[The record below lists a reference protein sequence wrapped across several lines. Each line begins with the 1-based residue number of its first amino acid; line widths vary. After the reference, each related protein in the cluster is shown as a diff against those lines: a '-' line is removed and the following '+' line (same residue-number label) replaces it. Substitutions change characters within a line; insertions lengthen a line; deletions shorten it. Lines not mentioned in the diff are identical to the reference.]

1 MTLPPIFYHHFK
13 TPLPYARTL
22 QLQERI
28 HAHQLALR
36 RQSPS
41 SHPDL
46 LLLLEHRPVYTA
58 GRRQTEDETAD
69 ESLRLKGIGADF
81 ERTQRGGQLT
91 FHGPGQLVGY
101 GLLDL
106 ARRTPVLGIR
116 DYICQLQTALKLH
129 LSEAHGIE
137 TGSSEHTGVF
147 LDEKTKVA
155 SIGVQVRHRLT
166 NHGFA
171 MNITRE
177 PEKWFDE
184 VVACGLQ
191 DVRAG
196 SIAGATGKNVNVEG
210 EVEGVVGRLG
220 RVMGRDVERFEL
232 KKGDELGEMIMELE
246 EHARGLETCPS
257 TPVRSA
263 RVQ

>member
-1 MTLPPIFYHHFK
+1 MSLPPILYHHFK
-13 TPLPYARTL
+13 SPLPYARTL
-22 QLQERI
+22 ALQESI

-36 RQSPS
+36 RSSPTA
-41 SHPDL
+41 HPDL

-69 ESLRLKGIGADF
+69 ESLRLRGIGADF

-106 ARRTPVLGIR
+106 GRRNPPVGIR

-129 LSEAHGIE
+129 LKEEHGIE
-137 TGSSEHTGVF
+137 AGKSEHTGVF
-147 LDEKTKVA
+147 LDAKTKIA

-166 NHGFA
+166 THGFA
-171 MNITRE
+171 MNVTRE
-177 PEKWFDE
+177 PEGWFDE
-184 VVACGLQ
+184 VVACGLA

-196 SIAGATGKNVNVEG
+196 SIEGATGKGLSVAG

-220 RVMGRDVERFEL
+220 RAMGRDFERLEV
-232 KKGDELGEMIMELE
+232 KEGDELGEMIL
-246 EHARGLETCPS
+246 GLERHAEELGEWPRAPLRPAS
-257 TPVRSA
+257 
-263 RVQ
+263 